1 MRIVSFSHN
10 DLDALVSQ
18 LCVDLKFKGQTDNY
32 IEYFNT
38 NYININE
45 KVDEIEEYCH
55 RNIVSLIVISDV
67 SFSDNRGA
75 LLRLADIG
83 LPVIFIDHHSYSE
96 DFFGNLPTNI
106 TIFYDKTK
114 CAAMICYE
122 TFKLENK
129 NLKRLCEITNKFD
142 IWQIQDKE
150 FPIGFY
156 LNSYFWSKKMEV
168 HMKEFISRGYQLPS
182 DFAQFCLH
190 DKEAAHKHID
200 NLMSRNL
207 IFTSNKITILFADDY
222 WMHFLVDLFKDKE
235 NKCLL
240 VVNSWGSI
248 KVRFNSISEMK
259 SEDKLRIKME
269 LVGND
274 IGHENAFSYNTNKS
288 FGTIMDEVKK
298 IAELV
303 ERYGHL

>member
-1 MRIVSFSHN
+1 MKIVSFSHN

-18 LCVDLKFKGQTDNY
+18 LCIDLKFRGNH

-38 NYININE
+38 NYSNINE
-45 KVDEIEEYCH
+45 KVDEIENYCQL
-55 RNIVSLIVISDV
+55 NQVSLIVISDV
-67 SFSDNRGA
+67 SFSDNRNS
-75 LLRLADIG
+75 LLRLASIG
-83 LPVIFIDHHSYSE
+83 LPVLFIDHHSYTP
-96 DFFGNLPTNI
+96 DFFQDLPTNI
-106 TIFYDKTK
+106 TLVYDKTK
-114 CAAMICYE
+114 CAAEICYE
-122 TFKLENK
+122 TLKLDNP

-142 IWQIQDKE
+142 IWLIEDKE
-150 FPIGFY
+150 FILGFY
-156 LNSYFWSKKMEV
+156 LNSYFWSKKMEAL
-168 HMKEFISRGYQLPS
+168 MEEFISRNYLLPG
-182 DFAQFCLH
+182 DFAEFCES
-190 DKEAAHKHID
+190 DRSNSVKHIS
-200 NLMSRNL
+200 NLRSRNL
-207 IFTSNKITILFADDY
+207 IFNSGKITILFADEY

-248 KVRFNSISEMK
+248 KVRFNSISEIK
-259 SEDKLRIKME
+259 SEDKLKIKME

-274 IGHENAFSYNTNKS
+274 IGHENAFSYSTKRS